1 MSTNTEA
8 VFIEALS
15 LPEKQ
20 RASLVE
26 KLLLS
31 FEPKEGSTE
40 IESAWKLEALD
51 RCKAFDS
58 GLLTERGSVDVM
70 NDAYR
75 KAK

>member
-1 MSTNTEA
+1 MSAATENI
-8 VFIEALS
+8 FIEALA
-15 LPEKQ
+15 LPAKE

-31 FEPKEGSTE
+31 IEPEAGSAE
-40 IESAWKLEALD
+40 LEAAWKHEALD
-51 RCKAFDS
+51 RCKAFDE
-58 GLLTERGSVDVM
+58 GRLTERPAADVL

>member
-1 MSTNTEA
+1 MSANTET

-15 LPEKQ
+15 LPMKE

-31 FEPKEGSTE
+31 FEPEEGSPE
-40 IESAWKLEALD
+40 IEAAWKREALD
-51 RCKAFDS
+51 RCKAFDA
-58 GLLTERGSVDVM
+58 GLLTERNAVDVM